1 MVIDILLMIFRMLT
15 SDELTAIL
23 VLPRRLFRAFLALSE
38 LKSTTMDRIID
49 YISESIIFLLLLIYY
64 RKLYISIFRSA
75 NPV

>member
-1 MVIDILLMIFRMLT
+1 MVVDILLMIFRMLT